1 MFEERVRSVIGPK
14 GCPHGGNRDIARL
27 AIVLNEGN
35 HFISN
40 VRIELRLHPA
50 AMKWMRALVV
60 KSRGVHRVDA
70 EKLHAPGVNQRRQTS
85 DQSLALK
92 FPLIAGAGGESKQ
105 RRSPVAVNNNPHIQS
120 QPIRI
125 PAMIFPFHVTP
136 VDGPRFVRARSRA
149 RYYTAFK
156 RAEYWKL
163 YASKFLLCY
172 SNGNANNVSPLLR
185 SSRKRCPALIAES
198 QGQLRKHEKY
208 RSRFLPR
215 TRDLIVYL
223 PPGYEENS
231 QSRYPVLYLQ
241 DGQNLF
247 DPATSFIPGMDWH
260 VKDTADQL
268 IAQGAIRP
276 LIIVGIY
283 NTGKWRLGE
292 YTPSRDK
299 KMGGG
304 KADRYGQMLLE
315 EIKPF
320 VESQYRTLG
329 GPANTGLGGSSL
341 GGLLTI
347 YLGLRFPQVFGKLAV
362 LSPSVWWN
370 RGWILNFVA
379 RVNLQS
385 RPRIWLDV
393 GTKEG
398 GRSAENVQR
407 LCASLVEKGWREGRD
422 LHFEVISGAE
432 HNEAAWAQRVAPF
445 LQFLFPSGESAV

>member
-1 MFEERVRSVIGPK
+1 
-14 GCPHGGNRDIARL
+14 
-27 AIVLNEGN
+27 
-35 HFISN
+35 
-40 VRIELRLHPA
+40 
-50 AMKWMRALVV
+50 
-60 KSRGVHRVDA
+60 
-70 EKLHAPGVNQRRQTS
+70 
-85 DQSLALK
+85 
-92 FPLIAGAGGESKQ
+92 
-105 RRSPVAVNNNPHIQS
+105 
-120 QPIRI
+120 
-125 PAMIFPFHVTP
+125 
-136 VDGPRFVRARSRA
+136 
-149 RYYTAFK
+149 
-156 RAEYWKL
+156 
-163 YASKFLLCY
+163 
-172 SNGNANNVSPLLR
+172 
-185 SSRKRCPALIAES
+185 LIAES

-223 PPGYEENS
+223 PPGYQENS
-231 QSRYPVLYLQ
+231 KSRYPVLYLQ

-247 DPATSFIPGMDWH
+247 DGATSFIPGMDWR

-268 IAQGAIRP
+268 ISLGAIGP

-283 NTGKWRLGE
+283 NTGRWRLGE

-329 GPANTGLGGSSL
+329 GPAHTGIGGSSL

-370 RGWILNFVA
+370 RGWILNFA
-379 RVNLQS
+379 SRVNLQS

-393 GTKEG
+393 GAKEG
-398 GRSAENVQR
+398 GRSADNVRR
-407 LCASLVEKGWREGRD
+407 LCGVLVEKGWREGRD
-422 LHFEVISGAE
+422 LHFEVISDAE
-432 HNEAAWAQRVAPF
+432 HNEAAWARRVGPF